1 MHKTSCPYHLL
12 GKGMGPLPYNEL
24 YSRWAR
30 IDQQVDFDPK
40 HSDLVMSLNKKN
52 EITLETMVEGV
63 LSERSVR

>member
-1 MHKTSCPYHLL
+1 
-12 GKGMGPLPYNEL
+12 MGPLPYNEL